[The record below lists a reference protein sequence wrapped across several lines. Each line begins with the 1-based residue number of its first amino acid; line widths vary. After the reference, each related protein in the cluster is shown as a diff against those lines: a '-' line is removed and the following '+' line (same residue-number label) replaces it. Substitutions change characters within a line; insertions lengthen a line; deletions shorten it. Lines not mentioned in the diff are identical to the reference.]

1 MQLIEFLIIIIGIAL
16 ALVYVKENFTEVEF
30 VKSTVDGR
38 SYLVRNMPDSQK
50 AADLL
55 ARLAVKLEKLIDH
68 MVAKYPDDKE
78 VKYMKKNYDPEN
90 ISEGS
95 EDTNY
100 TSYSVNKG
108 EKIVFCI
115 RSRDGKNTL
124 VDENTLVY
132 VAVHELAHLMT
143 KEVGHTDQFWKNFR
157 RLLKEAVKLGL
168 YTKVNYAEQP
178 VEYCGIKI
186 TSTVLN

>member
-1 MQLIEFLIIIIGIAL
+1 MQLVEFLILIIGIAL

-30 VKSTVDGR
+30 VKSKVDGR
-38 SYLVRNMPDSQK
+38 SYLVRNMPDRQQ

-68 MVAKYPDDKE
+68 MVEKYPEDKE
-78 VKYMKKNYDPEN
+78 VNYMKQNYNPEN

-143 KEVGHTDQFWKNFR
+143 KEVGHTDRFWKNFK
-157 RLLKEAVKLGL
+157 RLLKEAVKLGM
-168 YTKVNYAEQP
+168 YNKVNYAEKP